1 VNPAARREGDTLIL
15 CYHAI
20 SGRWPAALAIT
31 LAQLRE
37 QLEWLLARG
46 YRGVT
51 FSEAVTSQR
60 SWPAVA
66 ITFDDAFSSVLDQA
80 FPVMAS
86 LGLPGTV
93 FVVTD
98 FGDSGRP
105 LEWPGIDHWAAG
117 EHRAELRGMTWPQL
131 RSLEQVGW
139 EVGSHSL
146 THPHLTKLGDDA
158 LAHELRESRAAC
170 ERALG
175 HPVASIAYPC
185 GDVDDR
191 APRTPRCWPIS
202 PAAGCAP
209 SCRRCVRRCMA
220 VLTACT
226 RCGSDR
232 SVGRRDHSD
241 VRGPY
246 TLYRDH
252 AIAAGARD
260 GDEGI
265 GVTGITPLWSTRRT
279 GWPTYDQL
287 CPCATTIGTRHSRPK
302 SVPQRL
308 EPNMWAC
315 RTSIRSRRRILIRRR
330 KASRSKRPERAM
342 ST

>member
-1 VNPAARREGDTLIL
+1 MNPAARREGDTLIL

-20 SGRWPAALAIT
+20 SDRWPAALAIT

-80 FPVMAS
+80 FPVMVS

-170 ERALG
+170 VGALG
-175 HPVASIAYPC
+175 HPVGGGGGSGGRLRLVMTRKVIGVLPLLTEDSHEC
-185 GDVDDR
+185 DSDIRSSR
-191 APRTPRCWPIS
+191 A
-202 PAAGCAP
+202 ALA
-209 SCRRCVRRCMA
+209 
-220 VLTACT
+220 
-226 RCGSDR
+226 
-232 SVGRRDHSD
+232 
-241 VRGPY
+241 RGPAY
-246 TLYRDH
+246 
-252 AIAAGARD
+252 
-260 GDEGI
+260 
-265 GVTGITPLWSTRRT
+265 V
-279 GWPTYDQL
+279 
-287 CPCATTIGTRHSRPK
+287 
-302 SVPQRL
+302 
-308 EPNMWAC
+308 
-315 RTSIRSRRRILIRRR
+315 
-330 KASRSKRPERAM
+330 
-342 ST
+342 

>member
-1 VNPAARREGDTLIL
+1 VNRAARREGDTLIL

-20 SGRWPAALAIT
+20 SDRWPAALAIT
-31 LAQLRE
+31 LAQLRG

-98 FGDSGRP
+98 FGNSGRP
-105 LEWPGIDHWAAG
+105 LEWPGIDHWAAS

-175 HPVASIAYPC
+175 HPVASIAYPY
-185 GDVDDR
+185 GDVDARVVR
-191 APRTPRCWPIS
+191 AAA
-202 PAAGCAP
+202 AAGYSTGASLP
-209 SCRRCVRRCMA
+209 AQMGARAALDWPR
-220 VLTACT
+220 
-226 RCGSDR
+226 
-232 SVGRRDHSD
+232 VGIYRPDSLSRFRLKASPR
-241 VRGPY
+241 VRGARTALAPAESAARRALA
-246 TLYRDH
+246 TLR
-252 AIAAGARD
+252 AGA
-260 GDEGI
+260 
-265 GVTGITPLWSTRRT
+265 
-279 GWPTYDQL
+279 
-287 CPCATTIGTRHSRPK
+287 SR
-302 SVPQRL
+302 
-308 EPNMWAC
+308 C
-315 RTSIRSRRRILIRRR
+315 
-330 KASRSKRPERAM
+330 
-342 ST
+342 